1 MDRDLLDRSLDHAF
15 AQPESLGTTN
25 AMVIVHRGAIVRE
38 RYADGLDATTTHVSW
53 SMAKSMLH
61 ATIGILV
68 REGRLDVAAIADDP
82 AWRAAGDPRGSITI
96 DQLLK
101 MRSGLLF
108 HEDYVDE
115 HTSHVIEMLFGAGKP
130 DAAAYAAAL
139 PLEHEPDSVFHYSSG
154 TSNILSAMVARLLGV
169 RGDAYRAFLRRELW
183 DPLGMKSAEPR
194 FDEAGHWIASS
205 FVFATA
211 QDFARFGLLYLRDGI
226 WSGRRIL
233 PEGWVDYARTHTGT
247 DEETGL
253 GYGAHWWL
261 IPGSLGI
268 FRCSGYNGQ
277 RIIVVPPLDLVVV
290 RLGVSPVDLEP
301 ELERVPHAGDRRL
314 PAAPGPIVEVSRDRK
329 GLEAQWRAGGHWGGA
344 PPPRPVASRVP
355 GSRPSIAAHP
365 TKETPHVRDHR
376 WRVAGSLPG
385 R

>member
-1 MDRDLLDRSLDHAF
+1 VPWPTDHWPRAELDGRVDRDLLDGALDHAF

-25 AMVIVHRGAIVRE
+25 AVLIVQRGAIVAE

-61 ATIGILV
+61 AAIGILV
-68 REGRLDVAAIADDP
+68 REGRIDVAAVADHP
-82 AWRAAGDPRGSITI
+82 AWRAKGDPRESITI

-108 HEDYVDE
+108 NEDYVDAS
-115 HTSHVIEMLFGAGKP
+115 TSHVIEMLFGAGKP

-139 PLEHEPDSVFHYSSG
+139 PLEHEPGSVFSYSSG
-154 TSNILSAMVARLLGV
+154 TSNILSAVVARALGA
-169 RGDAYRAFLRRELW
+169 RGDAYREFLRRELW
-183 DPLGMKSAEPR
+183 GPLGMKSADPR

-211 QDFARFGLLYLRDGI
+211 QDFARFGLLYLRDGV
-226 WSGRRIL
+226 WAGRRIL

-247 DEETGL
+247 EEETGF

-261 IPGSLGI
+261 VPGSLGI

-290 RLGVSPVDLEP
+290 RLGVSPVEIAP
-301 ELERVPHAGDRRL
+301 ELERFSKRAIDAFRPLLDR
-314 PAAPGPIVEVSRDRK
+314 S
-329 GLEAQWRAGGHWGGA
+329 
-344 PPPRPVASRVP
+344 
-355 GSRPSIAAHP
+355 
-365 TKETPHVRDHR
+365 
-376 WRVAGSLPG
+376 
-385 R
+385 

>member
-1 MDRDLLDRSLDHAF
+1 LGRTLEHAF

-25 AMVIVHRGAIVRE
+25 AVVVVHRGAVVVE
-38 RYADGLDATTTHVSW
+38 RYADGIDASTMHVSW

-61 ATIGILV
+61 AAIGILV
-68 REGRLDVAAIADDP
+68 REGRIDVAAVADDP
-82 AWRAAGDPRGSITI
+82 AWRDQDDPRGVITI

-108 HEDYVDE
+108 NEDYVDE
-115 HTSHVIEMLFGAGKP
+115 HVSHVIKMLFGAGKP

-139 PLEHEPDSVFHYSSG
+139 PLEHEPGSVFSYSSG
-154 TSNILSAMVARLLGV
+154 TSNILSAVLARALGA
-169 RGDAYRAFLRRELW
+169 RGDAYREFLRRELW
-183 DPLGMKSAEPR
+183 DPLGMRSADPR

-211 QDFARFGLLYLRDGI
+211 QDFTRFGLLYLRDGV
-226 WSGRRIL
+226 WEGRRLL

-247 DEETGL
+247 DEETGF

-261 IPGSLGI
+261 VPGSLGI

-290 RLGVSPVDLEP
+290 RLGVSPVELQP
-301 ELERVPHAGDRRL
+301 ELERFSKELIDAFRPLLDR
-314 PAAPGPIVEVSRDRK
+314 S
-329 GLEAQWRAGGHWGGA
+329 
-344 PPPRPVASRVP
+344 
-355 GSRPSIAAHP
+355 
-365 TKETPHVRDHR
+365 
-376 WRVAGSLPG
+376 
-385 R
+385 

>member
-1 MDRDLLDRSLDHAF
+1 VDRDLLDRTLDHAF

-25 AMVIVHRGAIVRE
+25 AVVVVHRGAIVRE
-38 RYADGLDATTTHVSW
+38 RYADGLDAATTQVSW

-61 ATIGILV
+61 ATIGILA
-68 REGRLDVAAIADDP
+68 RDGRIDIAAVADDP
-82 AWRAAGDPRGSITI
+82 AWRAEGDPRGSISI

-115 HTSHVIEMLFGAGKP
+115 HSSHVIEMLFGAGKP
-130 DAAAYAAAL
+130 DVAAYAAAL
-139 PLEHEPDSVFHYSSG
+139 PLEHQPGSVFYYSSG
-154 TSNILSAMVARLLGV
+154 TSNILSAVVARALGA
-169 RGDAYRAFLRRELW
+169 RGDAYREFLHRELW
-183 DPLGMKSAEPR
+183 DPLGMESAEPR

-226 WSGRRIL
+226 WAGRRIL
-233 PEGWVDYARTHTGT
+233 PEGWVDYARIHTGT
-247 DEETGL
+247 DEETGM

-261 IPGSLGI
+261 VPGSLGI

-290 RLGVSPVDLEP
+290 RLGVSPIGLAP
-301 ELERVPHAGDRRL
+301 ELERFSM
-314 PAAPGPIVEVSRDRK
+314 EVID
-329 GLEAQWRAGGHWGGA
+329 AF
-344 PPPRPVASRVP
+344 RPLMDES
-355 GSRPSIAAHP
+355 
-365 TKETPHVRDHR
+365 
-376 WRVAGSLPG
+376 
-385 R
+385 

>member
-1 MDRDLLDRSLDHAF
+1 MALSSEAERHPVTPLPPQPGDVPWPTDHWPRAEPDGRVDRDLLDGTLDHAF

-25 AMVIVHRGAIVRE
+25 AVLIVQRGAIVAE

-53 SMAKSMLH
+53 SMAKSMLQ
-61 ATIGILV
+61 AAIGILA
-68 REGRLDVAAIADDP
+68 REGRIDFAAAADDP
-82 AWRAAGDPRGSITI
+82 AWRALGDPRGSITI

-108 HEDYVDE
+108 NEDYVDAGA
-115 HTSHVIEMLFGAGKP
+115 SHVIEMLFGEGKP

-139 PLEHEPDSVFHYSSG
+139 PPEQEPGSVFSYSSG
-154 TSNILSAMVARLLGV
+154 TSNILSAVVARALGA
-169 RGDAYRAFLRRELW
+169 RGDAYREFLRRELW
-183 DPLGMKSAEPR
+183 GPLGMKSADPR

-211 QDFARFGLLYLRDGI
+211 QDFARFGLLYLRDGV
-226 WSGRRIL
+226 WAGRRIL

-247 DEETGL
+247 DEETGF

-261 IPGSLGI
+261 VPGSLGI

-290 RLGVSPVDLEP
+290 RLGVSPVELAP
-301 ELERVPHAGDRRL
+301 ELERFSKRVIDAFRPLLDR
-314 PAAPGPIVEVSRDRK
+314 S
-329 GLEAQWRAGGHWGGA
+329 
-344 PPPRPVASRVP
+344 
-355 GSRPSIAAHP
+355 
-365 TKETPHVRDHR
+365 
-376 WRVAGSLPG
+376 
-385 R
+385 

>member
-1 MDRDLLDRSLDHAF
+1 MRREALSSDSDRHPLPPLPPQPGDVPWPTEVWPRAELDGRVDRDLLDRSLDHAF

-130 DAAAYAAAL
+130 DSAAYAAAL

-211 QDFARFGLLYLRDGI
+211 QDFARFGLLYLRDGV
-226 WSGRRIL
+226 WAGRRIL
-233 PEGWVDYARTHTGT
+233 PEGWVDYARTYTGT

-261 IPGSLGI
+261 VPSDLGI

-290 RLGVSPVDLEP
+290 RLGVSPVDLAP
-301 ELERVPHAGDRRL
+301 ELERFHMQVIDAF
-314 PAAPGPIVEVSRDRK
+314 
-329 GLEAQWRAGGHWGGA
+329 
-344 PPPRPVASRVP
+344 RPLLDES
-355 GSRPSIAAHP
+355 
-365 TKETPHVRDHR
+365 
-376 WRVAGSLPG
+376 
-385 R
+385 